1 METYWNFKRVLWLL
15 VLSIGLWI
23 GLQRFDI
30 VLLLLQGTFKLMTPL
45 LLGFCIAFIVN
56 VLMVPVESLIAKSRV
71 KAFKRPIALLVSL
84 LLGIAVFVVLLLLI
98 VPAFS
103 DAIQDIIS
111 ALPEFWSKVQQWLE
125 TTSQNLPFDIAEIP
139 NLELDTKA
147 IVNWAGSF
155 LSIGG
160 STVVNA
166 TLGITSKVLGTTLNL
181 LLGLVFAIYGLSQKE
196 VLAVQCKRM
205 LYATLSEKTVKLVI
219 DTATLSHR
227 IFSNFIRGQLTEA
240 FVIGALCFI
249 GMLLFNFPHALAVSV
264 LVGVTALIPV
274 FGAIIGIA
282 LGAFLIVM
290 ISPVKALWFVL
301 FIVILQQLESNLI
314 YPKVVGDSIGLPGIW
329 VLVAVTIGAGTFG
342 VLGMLIGV
350 PLSSVIYACVGQWVD
365 YRLKLKKIKTSKI

>member
-1 METYWNFKRVLWLL
+1 MDTYWNFKRVLWLL
-15 VLSIGLWI
+15 VLAIGLWI

-30 VLLLLQGTFKLMTPL
+30 VLQIFQGAIKLFTPI

-56 VLMVPVESLIAKSRV
+56 VLMVPVEGLLAKSRL
-71 KAFKRPIALLVSL
+71 KGIKRPVALLVSL
-84 LLGIAVFVVLLLLI
+84 LLGIAVFIVLLLLI

-103 DAIQDIIS
+103 DAIQDIAA
-111 ALPEFWSKVQQWLE
+111 ALPEFWEKLQHWIE
-125 TTSQNLPFDIAEIP
+125 TTTQELPFDIAELP
-139 NLELDTKA
+139 KLEIDTKA
-147 IVNWAGSF
+147 IVSWAGSF

-166 TLGITSKVLGTTLNL
+166 TLGITSRVLGTALNL

-196 VLAVQCKRM
+196 VLAVQCKRLM
-205 LYATLSEKTVKLVI
+205 YATMPEKTVKLLI
-219 DTATLSHR
+219 ETATLSHR

-240 FVIGALCFI
+240 FVIGALCFM
-249 GMLLFNFPHALAVSV
+249 GMIIFNFPHALAVSV

-274 FGAIIGIA
+274 FGAIIGIV

-350 PLSSVIYACVGQWVD
+350 PLSSVIYACVGQWVA
-365 YRLKLKKIKTSKI
+365 YRLKTQKIKPSKI